1 MRKAITKVGCCGFG
15 IARAKYFQTFSV
27 VEIQQSFYQPPRQD
41 TVKRWRDE
49 APVDFEFTLK
59 AWQLITHEASSPTY
73 RRLKERLS
81 EKQKTQV
88 GAFRATDVVRRAWDT
103 TLRMARLL
111 TADKVVFQ
119 CPASFGPTSENK
131 DCMREFFSRIDRAG
145 VTCIWEPRGKWQTD
159 EIAELCRDLDLVHCV
174 DPFRAPADT
183 ALAPA
188 SRRGYPGQW
197 PGLIGLRSGPC
208 ESVTAGLHYYR
219 LHGITGYRHQ
229 YTGDELRD
237 LLQHRVKDAATY
249 YLFNNVSMYRDASG
263 FKELLR

>member
-1 MRKAITKVGCCGFG
+1 MTEAMTKVGCCGFG
-15 IARAKYFQTFSV
+15 IARPKYFETFSV

-41 TVKRWRDE
+41 TVKRWREE
-49 APVDFEFTLK
+49 APADFEFTLK

-103 TLRMARLL
+103 TLQMARLL
-111 TADKVVFQ
+111 TADKVILQ
-119 CPASFGPTSENK
+119 CPASFAPTTENM
-131 DCMREFFSRIDRAG
+131 DRMREFFSHIDRAG
-145 VTCIWEPRGKWQTD
+145 VTCIWEPRGKWQD
-159 EIAELCRDLDLVHCV
+159 NEIAELCRDLDLVHCV
-174 DPFRAPADT
+174 DPFKAKSVT
-183 ALAPA
+183 V
-188 SRRGYPGQW
+188 
-197 PGLIGLRSGPC
+197 GLR
-208 ESVTAGLHYYR
+208 YYR

-229 YTGDELRD
+229 YSGDELRD

-249 YLFNNVSMYRDASG
+249 YLFNNVTMYRDASG